1 MQKILKNAGIFLI
14 GIIVIVVTLL
24 IVSRKIVHDANAVP
38 IEDVDFSQIAD
49 GEYEGSYKSF
59 IVEASVK
66 TTVKDGEVI
75 RIELLDH
82 FNGWGE
88 EAEKVIDYIIEDQS
102 LQVDSISGATVS
114 SVAIKKAVEVS
125 LIGE

>member
-1 MQKILKNAGIFLI
+1 MRKILKSAGIVLI
-14 GIIVIVVTLL
+14 GLVVIALALFLL
-24 IVSRKIVHDANAVP
+24 SRKVVNDANALP

-66 TTVKDGEVI
+66 TTVKDGEVT
-75 RIELLDH
+75 RIEILDH

>member
-1 MQKILKNAGIFLI
+1 
-14 GIIVIVVTLL
+14 V
-24 IVSRKIVHDANAVP
+24 
-38 IEDVDFSQIAD
+38 
-49 GEYEGSYKSF
+49 
-59 IVEASVK
+59 VEASVK
-66 TTVKDGEVI
+66 TTVKDGKI
-75 RIELLDH
+75 THIEMLEH

-88 EAEKVIDYIIEDQS
+88 EAEKVIDYIIEEQS

>member
-1 MQKILKNAGIFLI
+1 MQQKLRTVGIFLI
-14 GIIVIVVTLL
+14 GLGVIAAVLFS
-24 IVSRKIVHDANAVP
+24 VSRKIVYDANSVA
-38 IEDVDFSQIAD
+38 IENVDFSQIAD
-49 GEYEGSYKSF
+49 GEYAGSYKNF
-59 IVEASVK
+59 VVEASVK
-66 TTVKDGEVI
+66 TTVKDGKI
-75 RIELLDH
+75 THIEMLEH

-88 EAEKVIDYIIEDQS
+88 EAEKVIDYIIEEQS